1 MSIVALE
8 VVVEMLVEGRQDEV
22 KSQLGF
28 CNSLPVINDLEELRF
43 VDGTKADRWLNL
55 EDDLEDLKK
64 GAVCVGRNCFE
75 KS

>member
-43 VDGTKADRWLNL
+43 VDGTKADR
-55 EDDLEDLKK
+55 
-64 GAVCVGRNCFE
+64 
-75 KS
+75 